1 MRTMTHP
8 IVVTDMD
15 GTLAEAETWRGVL
28 AWLAANHP
36 SPEARRFVTVRLP
49 RVAFAK
55 VFRRSKEAF
64 RARWMEEQARLLAG
78 LPEAEIHAMGAWV
91 ADEHLWPTRRQAAI
105 DAVRAT
111 ADAVR
116 ATSPEA
122 RLVLATG
129 AYQPIADAFARRV
142 GADVALG
149 TPLEIRDGVA
159 TGAVLAATQT
169 GAQKA
174 AAVTMLAEGG
184 EVVAAFGDTAADIP
198 LLTLATRAV
207 AVHPDSELRLEAVAR
222 GWTILEA

>member
-1 MRTMTHP
+1 MRPMTHP

-15 GTLAEAETWRGVL
+15 GTLAEAETWRGIL

-36 SPEARRFVTVRLP
+36 SPEASRFVTVRLP
-49 RVAFAK
+49 RIAFARL
-55 VFRRSKEAF
+55 FRRNKEAF

-78 LPEAEIHAMGAWV
+78 LPATEIDAMGAWI
-91 ADEHLWPTRRQAAI
+91 ADEHLWPTRREVAL
-105 DAVRAT
+105 DVVRAT

-116 ATSPEA
+116 ASNPEA

-159 TGAVLAATQT
+159 TGGVLAATQT

-174 AAVTMLAEGG
+174 AAVRALAEGG
-184 EVVAAFGDTAADIP
+184 EVVAAFGDTAADVP
-198 LLTLATRAV
+198 LLSLATRAV
-207 AVHPDSELRLEAVAR
+207 AVFPDAALRREATIR
-222 GWTILEA
+222 GWEILEG